1 MKTVEAFELKQS
13 KMSDRELIDLCQK
26 EVGELASTYGKS
38 HRMTIPPMI
47 TDTDMLLSELIK
59 RFKMLSEAMRWR
71 DPKKERPEDGKLVI
85 TRIGEDANSVDICRY
100 KNGRYTLYIQNQPSH
115 YTNKPIFREELTD
128 YIIGWRPI
136 E

>member
-1 MKTVEAFELKQS
+1 MTVEEFELKQS
-13 KMSDRELIDLCQK
+13 KMSDSELIDLCQK

-59 RFKMLSEAMRWR
+59 RFKMLSEATRWR
-71 DPKKERPEDGKLVI
+71 DPEVELPENGEPVIVKYMTARGIKKYGIAKYFELG
-85 TRIGEDANSVDICRY
+85 IGSPWTIEGST
-100 KNGRYTLYIQNQPSH
+100 GR
-115 YTNKPIFREELTD
+115 EV
-128 YIIGWRPI
+128 IGWRLI

>member
-26 EVGELASTYGKS
+26 EVCELASTYGKS

-71 DPKKERPEDGKLVI
+71 DPKEELPTNQDIVLVKTDNDCYATAYFHGKASWFI
-85 TRIGEDANSVDICRY
+85 CYGEDAYIEFGDI
-100 KNGRYTLYIQNQPSH
+100 IV
-115 YTNKPIFREELTD
+115 
-128 YIIGWRPI
+128 WRPI